1 MIEIHKLCLC
11 SHRHRKTEQEEDEE
25 LLAETNSSRRTIIS
39 FDQSPHYVKNGEM
52 RDYQVSV
59 QCFLMHKEVLSHSWN
74 SVFIDPMFFHRCE
87 GSIGWFRCMKM
98 ASMESLLMRWVLVK
112 HCRQYHYLGK
122 ICNFIL
128 YTCDSLLKCL

>member
-1 MIEIHKLCLC
+1 LKIIDLYGLFSC

-59 QCFLMHKEVLSHSWN
+59 KSFYV
-74 SVFIDPMFFHRCE
+74 
-87 GSIGWFRCMKM
+87 
-98 ASMESLLMRWVLVK
+98 
-112 HCRQYHYLGK
+112 
-122 ICNFIL
+122 
-128 YTCDSLLKCL
+128 